1 MTRRL
6 SRSAV
11 DYASDPVRLARLL
24 RRAHQMAMKMGSPP
38 GVLRTVVES
47 SWSRAAAAGV
57 DPDGYAP
64 TVLDD
69 RETARALAS
78 NPASTHLA
86 EMERLLRE
94 ALKAGC
100 FAVLSDPNGV
110 LLWASGDPAALEGA
124 AGPGFLPGHLCS
136 EEALGT
142 NAVGTA
148 IALDAPVQIFAAEH
162 FNRRLHRMTCAAA
175 PIREPETGRLLGVL
189 DVSGDFHTGHPHT
202 LALVGAV
209 AQVAEDRIE
218 ARSRS
223 RDEELR
229 AAYLDWVRGSDCE
242 HSALVAG
249 TGRVLAASPR
259 GWLGPRL
266 RLRRDGRLALPPD
279 LEIEDRSVGE
289 EAGAVIVRPRGGR
302 RAARGPSATVL
313 QVRVEARRVLVS
325 VGEWE
330 TPLSQ
335 RHGEILVN
343 LAIHP
348 DGLSGLEL
356 GEMVYGER
364 WKAVTLRAEVSRLRR
379 LLGPVIGHDPYRL
392 LVDVVADREA
402 LAEALPAFQARN
414 VVQPRSGNDTELGR
428 S

>member
-1 MTRRL
+1 
-6 SRSAV
+6 
-11 DYASDPVRLARLL
+11 
-24 RRAHQMAMKMGSPP
+24 
-38 GVLRTVVES
+38 
-47 SWSRAAAAGV
+47 V

-69 RETARALAS
+69 RGTARALAS

-86 EMERLLRE
+86 EIERLLRE
-94 ALKAGC
+94 PLKAGC

-136 EEALGT
+136 EAALGT

-162 FNRRLHRMTCAAA
+162 FNRRLHGMTCAAA
-175 PIREPETGRLLGVL
+175 PIREPESGRLLGVL

-209 AQVAEDRIE
+209 ARVAEDRIE
-218 ARSRS
+218 ARGWS
-223 RDEELR
+223 RDDELR
-229 AAYLDWVRGSDCE
+229 AAYLDWLRASRCE
-242 HSALVAG
+242 RSALVAG

-259 GWLGPRL
+259 GWLGSRL

-279 LEIEDRSVGE
+279 LEIADRGVGE
-289 EAGAVIVRPRGGR
+289 DAGAVIVHPRGGR
-302 RAARGPSATVL
+302 RPAVAASMALRI
-313 QVRVEARRVLVS
+313 RVEGRRVLVS
-325 VGEWE
+325 VGDWE
-330 TPLSQ
+330 TPLSR
-335 RHGEILVN
+335 RHGEILGS

-348 DGLSGLEL
+348 DGLSGEEL

-392 LVDVVADREA
+392 LVEVVADREA
-402 LAEALPAFQARN
+402 LAEALPTFPARN
-414 VVQPRSGNDTELGR
+414 VLQPRSGNDTELGR